1 MSGVKT
7 PRAHE
12 QTTFYAEYQNPHGL
26 LKGIQTAKDMIRI
39 NIIFLNRLKYN
50 NKLEKRSKS
59 EYTTGMLSSTN

>member
-26 LKGIQTAKDMIRI
+26 LKGNQTAKDMIRI
-39 NIIFLNRLKYN
+39 NITFLNRLKCN
-50 NKLEKRSKS
+50 NKMEKEARVKIPQ
-59 EYTTGMLSSTN
+59 GC